1 LTVCIPLMS
10 GRSLQPMLGTGA
22 TDLVDMRS
30 APPGQSV
37 QPGHADSALGAMLYL
52 AKIRS
57 LLYATS
63 GMVAQGRR

>member
-1 LTVCIPLMS
+1 
-10 GRSLQPMLGTGA
+10 MLGTGA